1 MSIKHRHFI
10 VIATFEETPFI
21 SEKFTNEWIK
31 ELVKDIDM
39 EILKEPTSIHCEE
52 KDNEGISAFCL
63 ITTSH
68 LALHSW
74 EKSNPNLVQLDVYS
88 CKPFDTQIVL
98 DKVREFG
105 PITIGSKFLNRSIR
119 ATEGWRM
126 FEEGMG

>member
-21 SEKFTNEWIK
+21 SEEFTNDWIK

-39 EILKEPTSIHCEE
+39 EILKEPSSVYCRE
-52 KDNEGISAFCL
+52 KDNEGISSFCL

-68 LALHSW
+68 IALHSW
-74 EKSNPNLVQLDVYS
+74 EKTNPNLVQLDVYS
-88 CKPFDTQIVL
+88 CKPFDIQIVL

-105 PITIGSKFLNRSIR
+105 PTTIGSKFLNRSIR
-119 ATEGWRM
+119 ATGGWRM
-126 FEEGMG
+126 FEEGMA